1 MATRSFFDQK
11 TGFYRG
17 CFSESSVPFE
27 SEAIRNLNI
36 AKIKKV
42 LKTRSLFYEFRYEN
56 HLEFSLI
63 LFSLV

>member
-27 SEAIRNLNI
+27 SEAIRDLNI
-36 AKIKKV
+36 ATKV
-42 LKTRSLFYEFRYEN
+42 LKTRSFFYEFRDEN

-63 LFSLV
+63 

>member
-1 MATRSFFDQK
+1 MATRSFFCQK

-17 CFSESSVPFE
+17 CFSESSVSFE
-27 SEAIRNLNI
+27 SEAIRDLNI
-36 AKIKKV
+36 AKKV
-42 LKTRSLFYEFRYEN
+42 LKTRSLFYEFRDEK